1 MTDVARRSDN
11 RTTVDGRE
19 MRVYGNVGPAILA
32 MRFAN
37 TDWVTIADTLGLSSG
52 EVAHQLFLDELAER
66 IPGEADR
73 EIMRA
78 EASAMLRGLL
88 GAVYPRAT
96 DPMDAEQLFAVQR
109 ATALVD
115 RLIKLHGT
123 DAPAEVVVHTPTTSE
138 IDSWVRQMV
147 GQAVGTDVVEADV
160 VDMGD
165 DDDADDAA
173 TDD

>member
-1 MTDVARRSDN
+1 MTAVARRDN
-11 RTTVDGRE
+11 RVYEGGRDI
-19 MRVYGNVGPAILA
+19 RQYGNVGPAILA
-32 MRFAN
+32 MRFAD
-37 TDWVTIADTLGLSSG
+37 TDWQTIADTLGLANADI
-52 EVAHQLFLDELAER
+52 AHQLFLDELAER
-66 IPGEADR
+66 IPADGDR
-73 EIMRA
+73 EVMRA

-96 DPMDAEQLFAVQR
+96 DREDPEQLFAVQR

-123 DAPAEVVVHTPTTSE
+123 DAPSEVIVHTPTTSE

-147 GQAVGTDVVEADV
+147 GSAVEVDVVEADV

-165 DDDADDAA
+165 PDAA
-173 TDD
+173 DAAPADR